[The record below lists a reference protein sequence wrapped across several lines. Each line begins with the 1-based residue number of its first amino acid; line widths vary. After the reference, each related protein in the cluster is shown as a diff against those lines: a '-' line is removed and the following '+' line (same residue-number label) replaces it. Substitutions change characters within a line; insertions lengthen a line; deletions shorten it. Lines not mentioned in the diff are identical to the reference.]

1 MFQHQNIWLPDGE
14 KHFPE
19 WMTKNGEMVNG
30 RGTYQIKKFREAM
43 KWCKRFRAAV
53 DVGAHVGLWS
63 MHMASQFAEVYAF
76 EPVVQFREC
85 WRANM
90 AGVQNTTLHHVA
102 LGAVRAEVKMAID
115 PADSGG
121 THVEAAVY
129 VPTGNGTVARI
140 PTPPTPSAD
149 SFQADARVIH
159 PRLVPLV
166 PLDSYEFGEVDFI
179 KIDCEGYELDVLEG
193 AAQTIGRWK
202 PCIIVEQKPHKL
214 AVNYGIKGAPAV
226 DYLLGMGA
234 KLRKEMGGDYIM
246 SWDD

>member
-1 MFQHQNIWLPDGE
+1 MFKHQNIWLPDGE

-19 WMTKNGEMVNG
+19 WMTKNGEVVNG

-90 AGVQNTTLHHVA
+90 TGVKNTTLHHVA

-115 PADSGG
+115 SADSGG
-121 THVEAAVY
+121 THVAN
-129 VPTGNGTVARI
+129 NGLDTD
-140 PTPPTPSAD
+140 T
-149 SFQADARVIH
+149 
-159 PRLVPLV
+159 PLV

-193 AAQTIGRWK
+193 AVKTIDRWK

-234 KLRKEMGGDYIM
+234 KLRKEMGGDFIM

>member
-14 KHFPE
+14 KHFPD

-90 AGVQNTTLHHVA
+90 AGAKNTTLHHVA
-102 LGAVRAEVKMAID
+102 LGAVRGEVRMAID

-121 THVEAAVY
+121 THVATDV
-129 VPTGNGTVARI
+129 VMPVNG
-140 PTPPTPSAD
+140 
-149 SFQADARVIH
+149 
-159 PRLVPLV
+159 LVPLV

-234 KLRKEMGGDYIM
+234 KLRKEMGGDFIM